1 MSQKRLKR
9 KKIKKK
15 LFTKNRLV
23 ILNEDT
29 FEEIF
34 SLRLTLMNV
43 FVVATLGAIVI
54 IFVTTFIIAFTP
66 LREFIPGYASTKLKK
81 DATEL
86 ALKSDSLTKRMQEN
100 DAYIKSIKKIL
111 TGELDYAK
119 FNKDSILA
127 NSSTVEAVDEKKM
140 LPDEEELKLREEVA
154 REDKYNLFE
163 KAKPNVTMVFFSPV
177 KGLITE
183 KFSAKEKHY
192 AVDIALA
199 KNTPIKAILSGK
211 VIFADWTPSTGNVII
226 IRHNNGFISAYK
238 HAASLTKSQGDAVRT
253 GEVIALAGSTGQE
266 STGIHLHFEL
276 WKDGYPIDPTLFI
289 NFE

>member
-1 MSQKRLKR
+1 MSEKRLKR
-9 KKIKKK
+9 KIIKKK

-43 FVVATLGAIVI
+43 FVVATIGALLI
-54 IFVTTFIIAFTP
+54 IFVTTYIIAFTP
-66 LREFIPGYASTKLKK
+66 LREYIPGYASTQLKK

-86 ALKSDSLTKRMQEN
+86 ALKSDSLNHALKKNE
-100 DAYIKSIKKIL
+100 AYIQSIKKVL
-111 TGELDYAK
+111 TGDLEYAK

-127 NSSTVEAVDEKKM
+127 VVSEPVTA
-140 LPDEEELKLREEVA
+140 EELQPSKSDLKFREEVD

-163 KAKPNVTMVFFSPV
+163 KAKPKVTAVLFPPV
-177 KGLITE
+177 KGMITE
-183 KFSAKEKHY
+183 KFNPKEKHY

-199 KNTPIKAILSGK
+199 KNTPIKSILSGR
-211 VIFADWTPSTGNVII
+211 VLFADWTPNTGNVVI
-226 IRHNNGFISAYK
+226 IRHNNGFISVYK
-238 HAASLTKSQGDAVRT
+238 HAASVTVSQGDVVKT

-266 STGIHLHFEL
+266 STGVHLHFEL
-276 WKDGYPIDPTLFI
+276 WKDGYPIDPSIFI
-289 NFE
+289 EFE